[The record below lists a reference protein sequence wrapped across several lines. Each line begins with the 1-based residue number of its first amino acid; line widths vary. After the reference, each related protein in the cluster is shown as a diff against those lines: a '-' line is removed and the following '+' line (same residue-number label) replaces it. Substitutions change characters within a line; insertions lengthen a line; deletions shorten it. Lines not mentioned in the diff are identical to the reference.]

1 MGVRV
6 RSFPTWLLR
15 ALLIVGVLVFSL
27 LPVSAL
33 RAGEVHDL
41 SNMNEL
47 PFCRHFAGKE
57 GSFSPSKADYE
68 NVSRKLKSKTNIA
81 GFRGETAQA
90 SMRAA
95 ELAFFSMQNFD
106 CQEAFIALEAAFAY
120 LNFHCEGQT
129 GQTPCR
135 HMPSDALANDAAMIV
150 LVIKSI
156 ICSPGDS

>member
-1 MGVRV
+1 M
-6 RSFPTWLLR
+6 
-15 ALLIVGVLVFSL
+15 IVGVLVFSL

-57 GSFSPSKADYE
+57 GSFSPNKAEYE

-90 SMRAA
+90 AMRAA

-156 ICSPGDS
+156 ICSP